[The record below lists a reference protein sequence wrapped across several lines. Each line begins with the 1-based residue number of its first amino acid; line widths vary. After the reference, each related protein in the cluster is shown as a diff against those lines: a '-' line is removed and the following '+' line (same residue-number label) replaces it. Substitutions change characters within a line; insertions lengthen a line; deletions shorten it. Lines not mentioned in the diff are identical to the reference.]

1 MVTIRQ
7 NQPIGDFT
15 LNMVEH
21 LEKIMAFGEYYFSKF
36 NI

>member
-21 LEKIMAFGEYYFSKF
+21 FEQIMAFGEYYFSKF